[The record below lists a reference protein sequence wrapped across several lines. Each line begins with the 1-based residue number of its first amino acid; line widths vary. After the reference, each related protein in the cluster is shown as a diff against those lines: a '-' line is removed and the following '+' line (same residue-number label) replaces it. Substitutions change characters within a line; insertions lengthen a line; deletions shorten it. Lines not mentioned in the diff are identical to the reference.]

1 MSEHRAGRLSTD
13 SQTLLASGPEA
24 PSNHLSVGSWEPL
37 LHSYIPVLLDGGPSF
52 QLEVLGIYNVSL
64 KSLSQDLGDRAVNQ
78 LSCNPGS
85 DFCPCQNCLYDTA
98 QA

>member
-1 MSEHRAGRLSTD
+1 MSEHRATGSALTARLSWPLALRPLRTIC
-13 SQTLLASGPEA
+13 LLVLG
-24 PSNHLSVGSWEPL
+24 N
-37 LHSYIPVLLDGGPSF
+37 HSYIPVLLDGGPSF

-64 KSLSQDLGDRAVNQ
+64 KSLSQDLEDRAVNQ